1 MSSNVFETYDT
12 MSNAF
17 ADKVKKAVVDLFPY
31 LLMLANILFMV
42 LNALFSVSLKNP
54 FTPDNISK
62 TLMNCATSTL
72 AYACFV
78 GYGNRVTKKNSPNFQ
93 HNLKV
98 WGETSDRIRRGSFFE
113 AFLAYCKTAVDEERE
128 EKRIAI
134 VVNNTRI
141 TLKDYTEIFSKM
153 SNAELRQQIK
163 DGVISRH
170 DARYIRKANGN
181 IKVRPINPLL
191 LLCGSKAENL
201 NDAGRAQDASAIK
214 SIVGRPLTVIISSVV
229 VESVFCVFG
238 GWSMATLYNMC
249 AYAFLIFVSCFL
261 GYEKGA
267 SNARKTNEA
276 VLNRIVFLERF
287 EKKHAAEAKN

>member
-1 MSSNVFETYDT
+1 MSSTVFDAYDT

-17 ADKVKKAVVDLFPY
+17 ADKVKKAVVDFFPY

-78 GYGNRVTKKNSPNFQ
+78 GYGDRVTKKNSPNFQ
-93 HNLKV
+93 HNLKI

-113 AFLAYCKTAVDEERE
+113 AFLAYCKTAVEEERK
-128 EKRIAI
+128 EKRVAI
-134 VVNNTRI
+134 IVNNTRI
-141 TLKDYTEIFSKM
+141 TLNDYYEIFSKM

-201 NDAGRAQDASAIK
+201 NDAGRAQDASAFK

-238 GWSMATLYNMC
+238 GWSMTTLYNMC

-267 SNARKTNEA
+267 SNARRTNEA

-287 EKKHAAEAKN
+287 EKNHATEAKN

>member
-1 MSSNVFETYDT
+1 MSAFDKYDEA
-12 MSNAF
+12 SNAF
-17 ADKVKKAVVDLFPY
+17 TEKVKKVVVDFFPY
-31 LLMLANILFMV
+31 LLMLINILFMV
-42 LNALFSVSLKNP
+42 MNALFTVSLKNP

-78 GYGNRVTKKNSPNFQ
+78 GYGDRTTKNNMQNYQ

-113 AFLAYCKTAVDEERE
+113 AFLVYCKTAVEEERA

-141 TLKDYTEIFSKM
+141 SLRDYTELYAKM
-153 SNAELRQQIK
+153 SNSELRQQVR
-163 DGVISRH
+163 DGVISAH
-170 DARYIRKANGN
+170 DAKYIRKANGN
-181 IKVRPINPLL
+181 IRVRPINPLL

-214 SIVGRPLTVIISSVV
+214 SIVGRPLTVIISSII

-287 EKKHAAEAKN
+287 EKKHATEEKK

>member
-1 MSSNVFETYDT
+1 MSAFESYDAASTVFT
-12 MSNAF
+12 
-17 ADKVKKAVVDLFPY
+17 DKVKKVVVDFFPY

-42 LNALFSVSLKNP
+42 LNALFTVSLKNP

-78 GYGNRVTKKNSPNFQ
+78 GYGDRSTKKNMVQ
-93 HNLKV
+93 YQQNLKV

-113 AFLAYCKTAVDEERE
+113 AFLVYCKTAVEEERA

-141 TLKDYTEIFSKM
+141 SLKDYNELYSKM
-153 SNAELRQQIK
+153 SNGELRRQVR
-163 DGVISRH
+163 DGVISSH
-170 DARYIRKANGN
+170 DAHYIRKANGN
-181 IKVRPINPLL
+181 IRVKPINPLL

-201 NDAGRAQDASAIK
+201 NDAGRAQDASAVK
-214 SIVGRPLTVIISSVV
+214 SILGRPLTIIISSIV

-261 GYEKGA
+261 GFEKGA

-287 EKKHAAEAKN
+287 EKKNATAEAN

>member
-17 ADKVKKAVVDLFPY
+17 ADKVKKVVVDFFPY
-31 LLMLANILFMV
+31 LLMLINILFMV
-42 LNALFSVSLKNP
+42 LNALFTVSLKNP

-113 AFLAYCKTAVDEERE
+113 AFLVYCKTAVEEERA

-134 VVNNTRI
+134 VINNTRI
-141 TLKDYTEIFSKM
+141 SLRDYTELYAKM
-153 SNAELRQQIK
+153 SNSELRQQVR
-163 DGVISRH
+163 DGVISAH
-170 DARYIRKANGN
+170 DAKYLRKANGN
-181 IKVRPINPLL
+181 IRVKPINPLL

-214 SIVGRPLTVIISSVV
+214 SIVGRPLTVIISSII

>member
-1 MSSNVFETYDT
+1 MNAFENYDAAST
-12 MSNAF
+12 AF
-17 ADKVKKAVVDLFPY
+17 ADKVKKAVIDFFPY

-42 LNALFSVSLKNP
+42 LNALFSVYLKNP

-78 GYGNRVTKKNSPNFQ
+78 GYGDRITKKNMANYQ

-98 WGETSDRIRRGSFFE
+98 WGDTSDRIRRGNCFE
-113 AFLAYCKTAVDEERE
+113 AFLQYCKNAVEEERK
-128 EKRIAI
+128 EKRIAL
-134 VVNNTRI
+134 VVNNTRVS
-141 TLKDYTEIFSKM
+141 LSDYTDIFSKM
-153 SNAELRQQIK
+153 SNADLLKQVA
-163 DGVISRH
+163 DGVITRRE
-170 DARYIRKANGN
+170 ARFLRKANGN

-191 LLCGSKAENL
+191 LLCGSRAENL
-201 NDAGRAQDASAIK
+201 NDAGRAQDASAVR
-214 SIVGRPLTVIISSVV
+214 SILGRPLTIILSSVI
-229 VESVFCVFG
+229 VESVFCVFS
-238 GWSMATLYNMC
+238 GWSMTTLYNMC
-249 AYAFLIFVSCFL
+249 AYAFLIFVSSFL

-287 EKKHAAEAKN
+287 EKKHAAMEKN

>member
-1 MSSNVFETYDT
+1 MDF
-12 MSNAF
+12 
-17 ADKVKKAVVDLFPY
+17 FPY
-31 LLMLANILFMV
+31 LLMIANILFMV
-42 LNALFSVSLKNP
+42 LNALFTVSLKNP

-78 GYGNRVTKKNSPNFQ
+78 GYGDRTTKKNMANYQ

-113 AFLAYCKTAVDEERE
+113 AFLVYCKTAVEEERA
-128 EKRIAI
+128 EKRVAI

-141 TLKDYTEIFSKM
+141 PLKDYNELYAKM
-153 SNAELRQQIK
+153 SNAELRRQVK
-163 DGVISRH
+163 DGVISSH
-170 DARYIRKANGN
+170 DAHYIRKANGN
-181 IKVRPINPLL
+181 IRVRPINPLL

-201 NDAGRAQDASAIK
+201 NDAGRAQDASAVK
-214 SIVGRPLTVIISSVV
+214 SILGRPLTVIISSIV

-249 AYAFLIFVSCFL
+249 AYAFLIFISCFL
-261 GYEKGA
+261 GFEKGA

-287 EKKHAAEAKN
+287 EKKNATAEAN

>member
-17 ADKVKKAVVDLFPY
+17 ADKVKKAVVDFFPY

-78 GYGNRVTKKNSPNFQ
+78 GYGDRTTKKNMQNYQ

-113 AFLAYCKTAVDEERE
+113 AFLVYCKTAVEEERA

-141 TLKDYTEIFSKM
+141 SLRDYTEIYSKM
-153 SNAELRQQIK
+153 SNSELRQQVK
-163 DGVISRH
+163 DGVISAH
-170 DARYIRKANGN
+170 DAKYIRRANGN
-181 IKVRPINPLL
+181 IKVKPINPLL

-214 SIVGRPLTVIISSVV
+214 SIVGRPLTVIISSII

-249 AYAFLIFVSCFL
+249 AYAFLIFVSSFL

-267 SNARKTNEA
+267 SNARRTNEA

-287 EKKHAAEAKN
+287 EKKHASEAKN

>member
-1 MSSNVFETYDT
+1 MSAFDKYDEA
-12 MSNAF
+12 SNAF
-17 ADKVKKAVVDLFPY
+17 TEKVKKVVVDFFPY
-31 LLMLANILFMV
+31 LLMLINILFMV
-42 LNALFSVSLKNP
+42 LNALFTVSLKNP

-78 GYGNRVTKKNSPNFQ
+78 GYGDRTTKKNMANYQ

-113 AFLAYCKTAVDEERE
+113 AFLVYCKTAVEEERA

-141 TLKDYTEIFSKM
+141 TLKDYTEIYSKM
-153 SNAELRQQIK
+153 SNSELRQQVK
-163 DGVISRH
+163 DGVISAH
-170 DARYIRKANGN
+170 DAKYLRKANGN
-181 IKVRPINPLL
+181 IRVKPINPLL

-214 SIVGRPLTVIISSVV
+214 SIVGRPLTVIISSII

-287 EKKHAAEAKN
+287 EKKHALSEKN